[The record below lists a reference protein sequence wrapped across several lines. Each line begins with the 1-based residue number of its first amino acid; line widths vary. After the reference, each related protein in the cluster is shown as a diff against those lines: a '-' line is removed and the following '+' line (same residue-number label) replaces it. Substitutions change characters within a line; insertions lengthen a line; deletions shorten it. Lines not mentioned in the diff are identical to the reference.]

1 MKVTLEEYIKNP
13 MGKGHSLMT
22 NRSMYDAM
30 YTQKFN
36 ALIAREAG
44 TFKVAFFRNK
54 DKQFWIH
61 FYIPSDTP
69 KLFYDVV
76 FEFTAPDLT
85 IEGQTTLN
93 NYHVKFY
100 SNDPAFT
107 FTHAHAFNV
116 NDLLIQELKSKQ
128 SSKALKEKSEFRNP
142 KDEIGYVKTI
152 YLAYLYY
159 KLKNFNQKSTWN
171 EVSIVSKSR
180 IISSIKHATAKLE
193 EATELKKEHSAAK
206 RMGKRTESRAI
217 KQPITKTKSVSKT
230 PTTKRSGRVKTVK
243 KI

>member
-1 MKVTLEEYIKNP
+1 
-13 MGKGHSLMT
+13 
-22 NRSMYDAM
+22 MY
-30 YTQKFN
+30 
-36 ALIAREAG
+36 
-44 TFKVAFFRNK
+44 
-54 DKQFWIH
+54 
-61 FYIPSDTP
+61 
-69 KLFYDVV
+69 
-76 FEFTAPDLT
+76 
-85 IEGQTTLN
+85 
-93 NYHVKFY
+93 
-100 SNDPAFT
+100 
-107 FTHAHAFNV
+107 NV

-171 EVSIVSKSR
+171 EFSIVSKSR

-230 PTTKRSGRVKTVK
+230 PTTKRSGRDKTVK